1 MSDSPV
7 TVRLSQ
13 RHDYQF
19 DTEFGPGIPPVM
31 ADEPPPLGQ
40 GAGPSPMHL
49 LCAAVGNCLSA
60 SLLFS
65 LRKYKQQP
73 EPIACEVAANVGRN
87 AENRLRVLGM
97 DVRLSLGVPA
107 AGIEHLQRVLDTFE
121 DFCTV
126 TASVRAGFPV
136 QVTVVDS
143 LGAKLK

>member
-1 MSDSPV
+1 MWALILVVGDRCGLSP
-7 TVRLSQ
+7 
-13 RHDYQF
+13 H
-19 DTEFGPGIPPVM
+19 GPGIAPVM

-73 EPIACEVAANVGRN
+73 EPIACEVSANVGRN

>member
-1 MSDSPV
+1 MSVIESLPAARAP
-7 TVRLSQ
+7 RL
-13 RHDYQF
+13 
-19 DTEFGPGIPPVM
+19 GV
-31 ADEPPPLGQ
+31 
-40 GAGPSPMHL
+40 
-49 LCAAVGNCLSA
+49 AVLFTASIFLSA

-73 EPIACEVAANVGRN
+73 DPISCEVSAEVGRN
-87 AENRLRVLGM
+87 DDKRLRVLGM
-97 DVRLSLGVPA
+97 TARLTLGVPA